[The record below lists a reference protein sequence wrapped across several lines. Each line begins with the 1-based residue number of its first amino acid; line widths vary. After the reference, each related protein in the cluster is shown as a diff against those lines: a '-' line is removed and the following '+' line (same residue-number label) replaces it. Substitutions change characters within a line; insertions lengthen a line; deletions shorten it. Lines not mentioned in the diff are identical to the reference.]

1 MPLPFPLEKLPMAVL
16 VLLEKALE
24 AVESKK
30 KSIDQLTILLL
41 M

>member
-1 MPLPFPLEKLPMAVL
+1 MPLPLPLEKLPMAVL

-24 AVESKK
+24 AVETKK
-30 KSIDQLTILLL
+30 IIDQLTILLS